1 MNDEQVL
8 KRKRQRFIVESD
20 SDDDNQMIDLKDEEI
35 CQCFLHQQDTG
46 WPRSCVPVLRW
57 SCELQSALWF
67 ILVQAFS

>member
-35 CQCFLHQQDTG
+35 CQCFFCTSKIQGGQD
-46 WPRSCVPVLRW
+46 R
-57 SCELQSALWF
+57 
-67 ILVQAFS
+67 AFLF